1 MKLTKITR
9 LGTYKTGFKYYKN
22 KIEITNEDDI
32 EKIRLLK
39 IPPAYENVSIL
50 NNKKII
56 AFGYDSKNRKQVLY
70 QPDFIAKQTAKK
82 YDKIST
88 SIKFFSKLKKKI
100 ATDLGSNGDE
110 KTLAIAVIITLILT
124 CGFRIGNKKYEKDNN
139 SVGLTTLKY
148 KHLKFDNE
156 KQGVLLI
163 DFIGKKGVRNVAECD
178 NKIIYEYMY
187 NKYIKAATAP
197 TVAGTATAKEDYV
210 FCYDGTKVITSS
222 DVNEYLRVISSQYSG
237 KGAEPIIITTKDLR
251 TWNANTLFLTYYNK
265 LRKSRSRGSRKDA
278 KDAKDTLVSAANAKD
293 AAAKDAKDTL
303 VSAADATKDL
313 KTINKDIK
321 TAIEMVSA
329 KLHNSYSICKKS
341 YIDPKIIDDLLRD
354 AK

>member
-22 KIEITNEDDI
+22 KVEITNADDI
-32 EKIRLLK
+32 EKIKMLK

-56 AFGYDSKNRKQVLY
+56 AYGYDSKNRKQVLY
-70 QPDFIAKQTAKK
+70 QPDFIAKQNAKK

-100 ATDLGSNGDE
+100 AADLGSGSDSGGGSE

-148 KHLKFDNE
+148 KHLKFEND
-156 KQGVLLI
+156 QGAANTLGAANILSI

-178 NKIIYEYMY
+178 NKIIYEYLY
-187 NKYIKAATAP
+187 NKYKNA
-197 TVAGTATAKEDYV
+197 AKEDYV
-210 FCYDGTKVITSS
+210 FTYDGAKVITSA
-222 DVNEYLRVISSQYSG
+222 DVNEYLKVISNKYSK
-237 KGAEPIIITTKDLR
+237 KGTEPIIITTKDLR
-251 TWNANTLFLTYYNK
+251 TWNANMLFLTYYKK
-265 LRKSRSRGSRKDA
+265 LRKSRDRGSGKDARGA
-278 KDAKDTLVSAANAKD
+278 KDA
-293 AAAKDAKDTL
+293 
-303 VSAADATKDL
+303 

-321 TAIEMVSA
+321 AAIEMVA
-329 KLHNSYSICKKS
+329 QKLHNSYSICRKS
-341 YIDPKIIDDLLRD
+341 YIDPKIIENLLSRQQL
-354 AK
+354 

>member
-1 MKLTKITR
+1 MKITKITR

-22 KIEITNEDDI
+22 KVEITNADDI
-32 EKIRLLK
+32 EKIKMLK

-50 NNKKII
+50 NDKKII
-56 AFGYDSKNRKQVLY
+56 AYGYDSKNRKQVLY
-70 QPDFIAKQTAKK
+70 QPAFIAKQTAKK

-100 ATDLGSNGDE
+100 AADLGSGSGSSGSGGDE

-148 KHLKFDNE
+148 KHLKFDND
-156 KQGVLLI
+156 QGILAAANTLGAAKARLSI

-178 NKIIYEYMY
+178 NKIIYEYLY
-187 NKYIKAATAP
+187 NKYKD
-197 TVAGTATAKEDYV
+197 TAKEDYV
-210 FCYDGTKVITSS
+210 FTFDGGKVITSA
-222 DVNEYLRVISSQYSG
+222 DVNEYLKVISNKYSK

-251 TWNANTLFLTYYNK
+251 TWNANMLFLTYYKK
-265 LRKSRSRGSRKDA
+265 LRKSRDRGSG
-278 KDAKDTLVSAANAKD
+278 KD
-293 AAAKDAKDTL
+293 AAAL
-303 VSAADATKDL
+303 AADTDE

-321 TAIEMVSA
+321 AAIEMVA
-329 KLHNSYSICKKS
+329 QKLHNSYSICRKS
-341 YIDPKIIDDLLRD
+341 YIDPKIIEDLLSNKY
-354 AK
+354 A

>member
-187 NKYIKAATAP
+187 NKYIKA
-197 TVAGTATAKEDYV
+197 VAAKEDYV

-341 YIDPKIIDDLLRD
+341 YIDPKIIEDLLRD

>member
-22 KIEITNEDDI
+22 KVEITNEDDI

-100 ATDLGSNGDE
+100 ATDLGSGGDE

-187 NKYIKAATAP
+187 NKYIKAAAA
-197 TVAGTATAKEDYV
+197 VAAATAKEDYV

-278 KDAKDTLVSAANAKD
+278 KDA
-293 AAAKDAKDTL
+293 AAAKDTK
-303 VSAADATKDL
+303 VSSANSTIL

-341 YIDPKIIDDLLRD
+341 YIDPKIIEDLLRD

>member
-32 EKIRLLK
+32 EKIKLLK

-100 ATDLGSNGDE
+100 ATDLGSGSGGDE

-187 NKYIKAATAP
+187 NKYMKAMAA
-197 TVAGTATAKEDYV
+197 VAAAAKEDYV

-278 KDAKDTLVSAANAKD
+278 KVEDAAAAKDAAKDTLVSSAN
-293 AAAKDAKDTL
+293 
-303 VSAADATKDL
+303 ATKDL

>member
-100 ATDLGSNGDE
+100 ATDLGSGSGGSGGDE

-187 NKYIKAATAP
+187 NKYIKAAAATAA
-197 TVAGTATAKEDYV
+197 TAATAKEDYV
-210 FCYDGTKVITSS
+210 FCYDGAKVITSS

-237 KGAEPIIITTKDLR
+237 KEAEPIITTKDLR
-251 TWNANTLFLTYYNK
+251 TWNANTLFITYYNK
-265 LRKSRSRGSRKDA
+265 LRKSRSRDSRKDA
-278 KDAKDTLVSAANAKD
+278 KDA
-293 AAAKDAKDTL
+293 AKDTL
-303 VSAADATKDL
+303 VSSANL

-341 YIDPKIIDDLLRD
+341 YIDPKIIEDLLRD

>member
-22 KIEITNEDDI
+22 KVEITNADDI
-32 EKIRLLK
+32 EKIKMLK

-70 QPDFIAKQTAKK
+70 QPDFIAKQNAKK
-82 YDKIST
+82 YNKIST
-88 SIKFFSKLKKKI
+88 SIKFFSKLKKRI
-100 ATDLGSNGDE
+100 ASDLGGDE

-148 KHLKFDNE
+148 KHLKFENE
-156 KQGVLLI
+156 GRLGAANILSI

-178 NKIIYEYMY
+178 NKIIYEYLN
-187 NKYIKAATAP
+187 NKYKNA
-197 TVAGTATAKEDYV
+197 AKEDYV
-210 FCYDGTKVITSS
+210 FTYDGAKVITSA
-222 DVNEYLRVISSQYSG
+222 DVNEYLKVISNKYSK

-251 TWNANTLFLTYYNK
+251 TWNANMLFLTYYKK
-265 LRKSRSRGSRKDA
+265 LRKSRCRGKDA
-278 KDAKDTLVSAANAKD
+278 KAGAAV
-293 AAAKDAKDTL
+293 AA
-303 VSAADATKDL
+303 VAAVAAIE

-321 TAIEMVSA
+321 TAIEMVA
-329 KLHNSYSICKKS
+329 QKLHNSYSICRKS
-341 YIDPKIIDDLLRD
+341 YIDPKIIEDLLSN
-354 AK
+354 KYE